1 MSDEDFRDFLTG
13 LSAAGVKHLVV
24 GAYALASHGRV
35 RATGDLDT
43 WIEPT
48 LENAERL
55 NVAIREFAAVS
66 VDYFGVSVEALTKG
80 GVGFYMGVEP
90 DRIDVHTA
98 IAGLTFARA
107 WRGRVAAQTLGVP
120 TEVLGI
126 AELIAA
132 KRAAAALRVPGSSKA
147 LQDAADLAW
156 LEAEQ
161 ARLAR
166 PAGKRR

>member
-1 MSDEDFRDFLTG
+1 
-13 LSAAGVKHLVV
+13 VI
-24 GAYALASHGRV
+24 GAYALASHGLV

-48 LENAERL
+48 LKNAERL
-55 NVAIREFAAVS
+55 NVAIREFAAVP
-66 VDYFGVSVEALTKG
+66 VDYFGVSVEALTNG

-90 DRIDVHTA
+90 DRIDIHTA

-107 WRGRVAAQTLGVP
+107 WNGKMAAKTLGIP

-132 KRAAAALRVPGSSKA
+132 KRAAAPLRVPGSSKA
-147 LQDAADLAW
+147 LQDVADLAW
-156 LEAEQ
+156 LETEQ

-166 PAGKRR
+166 APDKRR